1 MTAITLILPGSR
13 IECTDLAEAMRNA
26 TFHMVATCEC
36 ESCGFERAAVER
48 GFCDFDV
55 TTSNDFGVHAP

>member
-1 MTAITLILPGSR
+1 VITLITPGSR
-13 IECTDLAEAMRNA
+13 IECADLAEAMRNA

-48 GFCDFDV
+48 GFCDFDMA
-55 TTSNDFGVHAP
+55 SHDAEGVR